1 MTRTKLKI
9 LKKSNYIPSLIEVQK
24 FIKGDVAK
32 IFITKNYCFIVND
45 MAASEG
51 LPVNKEAT
59 RIYNSFHKTKK
70 YIYGNVLLIKTKMM
84 LLLDYF
90 VGFENYS
97 AFLSGF
103 F

>member
-70 YIYGNVLLIKTKMM
+70 YIYGNVLLIKTN
-84 LLLDYF
+84 D
-90 VGFENYS
+90 VVT
-97 AFLSGF
+97 
-103 F
+103 